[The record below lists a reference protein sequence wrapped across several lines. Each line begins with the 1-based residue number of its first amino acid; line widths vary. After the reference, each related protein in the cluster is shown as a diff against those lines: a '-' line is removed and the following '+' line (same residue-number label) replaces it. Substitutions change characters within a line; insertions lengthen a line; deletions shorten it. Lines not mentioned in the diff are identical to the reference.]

1 MNKRHLLLF
10 TIFLAMILINPLK
23 AQHDVL
29 SDRPGIGD
37 SPFVYGKNI
46 FGAEAGAVYLN
57 GGANS
62 YQLPQLLLRLGVSD
76 KLELRFNAGSIALSE
91 STDAQVQQ
99 QSAGFKYQLIADGD
113 HFLTFMT
120 MIDLP
125 FLNTNFSTWNTRFS
139 LQGRIQGDTNWGLDS
154 NLGFGISDI
163 NDIRGSAISFT
174 LTPSY
179 AFENP
184 AGSGVYFGY
193 ATDFSISN
201 YDNHFFELGFTLL
214 SAKNLQLDI
223 NSAKNMFQDGFFIGA
238 GIATAL

>member
-1 MNKRHLLLF
+1 MSKRSLLLCSVF
-10 TIFLAMILINPLK
+10 ITLIITNPLK
-23 AQHDVL
+23 AQQDVL

-57 GGANS
+57 GGADS

-76 KLELRFNAGSIALSE
+76 KLEIRFNAGSVAFSE
-91 STDAQVQQ
+91 NTDAQVQQ
-99 QSAGFKYQLIADGD
+99 QSAGIKYQLVADGD
-113 HFLTFMT
+113 RFLTFMT
-120 MIDLP
+120 MVDLP
-125 FLNTNFSTWNTRFS
+125 FLNSNFSTWNTRFS
-139 LQGRIQGDTNWGLDS
+139 LQGRIQGNTNWGLDS
-154 NLGFGISDI
+154 NIGFGISDI
-163 NDIRGSAISFT
+163 NDIGGGAISFT

-179 AFENP
+179 TFDSPTGA
-184 AGSGVYFGY
+184 GVYFGY

-201 YDNHFFELGFTLL
+201 YDNHYFELGFTLL

-223 NSAKNMFQDGFFIGA
+223 NSAKNLFQDGFFVGA